1 MLGEADCGTEGAVPD
16 GIVLCMRCSFE
27 VRLSSLLQAC
37 FLARISEMW
46 ETEKDGLKMMRCR
59 WFCRPGETLLS
70 DHSAAISIA
79 EHPREV
85 FLDES
90 GCDENFMTTIGWCF
104 ESSVIRRTTC
114 YCIPAASIPNAR
126 DD

>member
-1 MLGEADCGTEGAVPD
+1 VAAVPCCLC
-16 GIVLCMRCSFE
+16 IVGFKLRTA
-27 VRLSSLLQAC
+27 LQAC

-46 ETEKDGLKMMRCR
+46 ETEKDGLKMMSCR

-70 DHSAAISIA
+70 NHSAAISIA

-90 GCDENFMTTIGWCF
+90 GCDENFMTTIGLSFTRLSMCF
-104 ESSVIRRTTC
+104 HSLT
-114 YCIPAASIPNAR
+114 
-126 DD
+126 